1 MQIRPAA
8 SISMPQTS
16 HATQV
21 VRCPITVGFQQRR
34 RKGSQKSTL
43 PTTDELLDRCYK
55 DIVARAKRGAVKCR
69 LFLPKQMVS
78 EAKWKAVK
86 KSLSDNGYD
95 LEPVARPPKDKWGL
109 RVSWS

>member
-1 MQIRPAA
+1 MPNHSR
-8 SISMPQTS
+8 IS
-16 HATQV
+16 AEKAK
-21 VRCPITVGFQQRR
+21 RIAEEYA
-34 RKGSQKSTL
+34 